1 MDLSDV
7 LSLLSGVALFLFG
20 MSLMGDSLKKVAG
33 AKLELILYRL
43 SSTPVKGILLGTGV
57 TAVIQSSS
65 ATSVMVVGFVNS
77 GMMKVKQAIG
87 VIMGAI
93 IGTSVTGWVICLS
106 YLSVTGS
113 GIISLLS
120 TDTLVSV
127 MSIIGIVLYMF
138 SKKTSAKH
146 AGGIL
151 LGFAVL
157 MFGMKT
163 MSGAVSDLRYDEN
176 FIAFLTNFSSPLLGI
191 LAGAVFT
198 SVLQSASAAVGI
210 LQALAVTGA
219 IRFDAALP
227 IIMGIAIGAA
237 VPVLFSAFGA
247 STAGKR
253 TALSYLLVDVIGV
266 ILFSAVFY
274 TLNCLVGFGFMDLV
288 MSPFRIALV
297 NSLFRAITVIILMP
311 FIGSLEKL
319 VMLMVKDDGEEDVA
333 QIDRLEERFL
343 AHPAIALE
351 QSRITIN
358 SMSEKVRRNIQDA
371 IGMIG
376 DYSEKMYRNIE
387 KYEDA
392 IDRYEDKLGNYLVR
406 LSVTVLNEEENK
418 TVGEYLHSITD
429 FERMGDHALNI
440 AQSAKEI
447 EEKKVSF
454 SEEGDAELKV
464 LLRAVSEI
472 VDISADAFV
481 KNDLEEAYR
490 IEPLEDTIDIL
501 CDKLKSHHILR
512 LRNGQCTLD
521 HGFIFND
528 LLTDLERISDHC
540 SNIGIAIIENMT
552 TERYAHEYLNQLEK
566 KHTSSFDSYLREYAA
581 KYEVEE

>member
-1 MDLSDV
+1 MNLSDV

-43 SSTPVKGILLGTGV
+43 SSTPIKGILLGTGV

-77 GMMKVKQAIG
+77 GMMKVRQAIG

-106 YLSVTGS
+106 YLNVTGS
-113 GIISLLS
+113 GVLSLLS

-138 SKKTSAKH
+138 SKKASAKH
-146 AGGIL
+146 TGGIL

-157 MFGMKT
+157 MFGMNT
-163 MSGAVSDLRYDEN
+163 MSGAVSALRYDEN

-191 LAGAVFT
+191 LAGALFT

-219 IRFDAALP
+219 IRFDVALP
-227 IIMGIAIGAA
+227 VIMGIAIGAA
-237 VPVLFSAFGA
+237 VPVLFSAIGA

-253 TALSYLLVDVIGV
+253 TALSYLIVDVMGV

-274 TLNCLVGFGFMDLV
+274 TIDYAVVFGFMD
-288 MSPFRIALV
+288 MIMTPFRIALL
-297 NSLFRAITVIILMP
+297 NSLFRIVTVLILMP
-311 FIGSLEKL
+311 FIGTLEKL
-319 VMLMVKDDGEEDVA
+319 VILTVKDDDEEDVA
-333 QIDRLEERFL
+333 QIDRLEDRFL

-351 QSRITIN
+351 QSRLTIN
-358 SMSEKVRRNIQDA
+358 SMSEKVRRNVQDA
-371 IGMIG
+371 IGMLG
-376 DYSEKMYRNIE
+376 NFSEKMYRNIE
-387 KYEDA
+387 KYEDT

-406 LSVTVLNEEENK
+406 ISATVLSEEESK

-440 AQSAKEI
+440 AQSAREI
-447 EEKKVSF
+447 EEKKVNF
-454 SEEGDAELKV
+454 SDEGEEELKV

-472 VDISADAFV
+472 VNISADAFV
-481 KNDLEEAYR
+481 KSDLEEAYR
-490 IEPLEDTIDIL
+490 IEPLEDTINIL
-501 CDKLKSHHILR
+501 CDKLKSHHIVR

-540 SNIGIAIIENMT
+540 SNIGVAIIENMT
-552 TERYAHEYLNQLEK
+552 QERYAHEYLNQLEK
-566 KHTSSFDSYLREYAA
+566 KHTPRFDKYLVEYAEKYGA
-581 KYEVEE
+581 KE